1 MAPAAADSDLGTE
14 QIDVG
19 RTAVVPVK
27 LDRPPF
33 LTAVVPVRLDRPLF
47 LGATNGVLG
56 GAAVRACVAD
66 AVREHLGTWLEE
78 HPEQAAAV
86 VGRIVRS
93 ARRNRAAAD
102 RAPGFTFTARY
113 IAIKSAFGIR
123 PRTAQSPPW

>member
-14 QIDVG
+14 QIGVG
-19 RTAVVPVK
+19 RTAVVPVR
-27 LDRPPF
+27 LDRPLFLTAVVPVRLDRPLF

-78 HPEQAAAV
+78 HPEQTAAV

-102 RAPGFTFTARY
+102 RAHDSRSLPDT
-113 IAIKSAFGIR
+113 
-123 PRTAQSPPW
+123 